1 MADSLSDTSLYP
13 LPTYNFLVRMDYL
26 NSGRSEAI
34 RCARVSGLEWNFD
47 TLTYRDGLSFLGG
60 ERITKYYISTYHPI
74 TLEQGTV
81 ARDSLLVDWL
91 RDVSTVPWA
100 FTAIRSIN
108 VQLLDSEQLPVMTW
122 KFHKAMATK
131 ISGPQLDAHSDE
143 VAIDRLELQVASVQ
157 VTRS

>member
-1 MADSLSDTSLYP
+1 MRNGSSRA
-13 LPTYNFLVRMDYL
+13 M
-26 NSGRSEAI
+26 
-34 RCARVSGLEWNFD
+34 VSC
-47 TLTYRDGLSFLGG
+47 
-60 ERITKYYISTYHPI
+60 
-74 TLEQGTV
+74 
-81 ARDSLLVDWL
+81 
-91 RDVSTVPWA
+91 WA